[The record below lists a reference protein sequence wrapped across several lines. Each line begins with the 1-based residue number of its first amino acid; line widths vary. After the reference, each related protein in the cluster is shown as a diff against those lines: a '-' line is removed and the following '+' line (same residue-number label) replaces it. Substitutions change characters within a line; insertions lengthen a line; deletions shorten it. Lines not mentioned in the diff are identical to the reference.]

1 MKSDIETSLIT
12 QTRAIKLTDTEWGRF
27 DEIGGVDWLRM
38 ALHTMKP
45 TAYARLLRDKAI
57 RADIQE
63 GMSPAAAAR
72 KHGVHRITVWR
83 ML

>member
-1 MKSDIETSLIT
+1 MKSDIEQSAVFG
-12 QTRAIKLTDTEWGRF
+12 TRTLRLTAKEWDKF
-27 DEIGGVDWLRM
+27 DEVGGLDWLRT

-57 RADIQE
+57 RADISE
-63 GMSPAAAAR
+63 GMKPSDAAR